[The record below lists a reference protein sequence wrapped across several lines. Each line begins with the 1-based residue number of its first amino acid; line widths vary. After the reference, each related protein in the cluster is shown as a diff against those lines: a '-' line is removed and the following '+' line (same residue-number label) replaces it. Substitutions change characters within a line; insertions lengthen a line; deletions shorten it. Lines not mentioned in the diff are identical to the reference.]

1 MPSSKDTV
9 GFGRHKI
16 FLGYAPGVGKTY
28 QMLEECQRR
37 KGRGQDIVIGLLDGH
52 LRDDIKELSH
62 DFEVIETKNG
72 ALNVEAILARKP
84 DIVLVDEIQTS
95 NPAGSRNPRR
105 WEDVEEILS
114 FGIGVL
120 STLDVQHLES
130 LNDTVSDILGSKVAD
145 TVPDRMLHEAD
156 ELELIDLS
164 PRALLNRIERGAVY
178 PLPLSP
184 AQQDFFRIGNLSAL
198 REIAMREAA
207 SRVDEDLHEYRK
219 EKRIEKPWAA
229 KDRVLIC
236 VTPTRSS
243 LRLIR
248 RGWRMGQRM
257 HGDVLAVYVEEEKI
271 GEKERKILDSDFKLC
286 ERLGIK
292 TEVRKGPVGKTI
304 IETAKELNVTAVI
317 LGHQER
323 SRMQNMLRPS
333 VLTELAKEL
342 RTVDLIVVATESNA
356 AEGA

>member
-1 MPSSKDTV
+1 MPLNKDSA

-16 FLGYAPGVGKTY
+16 FLGYAPGVGKTF

-37 KGRGQDIVIGLLDGH
+37 KARGQNIVIGLLEGH
-52 LRDDIKELSH
+52 IRDDIRELAK
-62 DFEVIETKNG
+62 DFDVIPSING
-72 ALNVEAILARKP
+72 SIDVDAIVARKP
-84 DIVLVDEIQTS
+84 DIVLVDEIQTA
-95 NPAGSRNPRR
+95 NAPGSRHAKR

-114 FGIGVL
+114 YGIGVL
-120 STLDVQHLES
+120 STLDVLYLES
-130 LNDTVSDILGSKVAD
+130 LNDTVSDILGIPIKD
-145 TVPDRMLHEAD
+145 TVPDRVLHEAD

-178 PLPLSP
+178 PLPLTSQ
-184 AQQDFFRIGNLSAL
+184 QQDFFRIGNLSAL

-207 SRVDEDLHEYRK
+207 SRVDEDLAEYRR

-229 KDRVLIC
+229 RDRVLIC
-236 VTPTRSS
+236 VSPTRSS

-257 HGDVLAVYVEEEKI
+257 HGDVIALYVEEEKI

-292 TEVRKGPVGKTI
+292 TQTKRGPIAQTI
-304 IETAKELNVTAVI
+304 VETAKEQSVTAVI
-317 LGHQER
+317 MGHQER
-323 SRMQNMLRPS
+323 SRMQELLRPS
-333 VLTELAKEL
+333 ILPELAREL
-342 RTVDLIVVATESNA
+342 RTVDLIVVATETQA
-356 AEGA
+356 QAED